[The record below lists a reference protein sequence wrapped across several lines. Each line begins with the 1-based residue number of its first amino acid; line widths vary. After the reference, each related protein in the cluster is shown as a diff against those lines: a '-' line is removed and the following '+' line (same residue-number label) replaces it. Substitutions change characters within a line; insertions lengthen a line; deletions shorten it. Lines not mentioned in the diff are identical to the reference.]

1 MAKSSKGG
9 GKEKITPPKP
19 PLLSREARKLPKHD
33 PAAGRI
39 LAEER
44 VAVRQKIRPPKK

>member
-1 MAKSSKGG
+1 MAKGKD

-19 PLLSREARKLPKHD
+19 PLVSREAKRLPKRD

-39 LAEER
+39 LAEEG
-44 VAVRQKIRPPKK
+44 VAVRQKIRSPKKK